1 LEDAVEL
8 TAQSPIRTVT
18 DFVAVFLDRTAA
30 AMGVQSA
37 VRHAADAVRDRPG
50 GDRLAAIVDGAM
62 RNGWTPTVEALGQLG
77 SEWSSAVLVSLATAL
92 RSAESLHKPMQAY
105 LLACAQAEATQWA

>member
-1 LEDAVEL
+1 MEL

-37 VRHAADAVRDRPG
+37 LREAAAAVRERPG
-50 GDRLAAIVDGAM
+50 GDRLADIVDGAM
-62 RNGWTPTVEALGQLG
+62 RAGWPATVERLDALGA
-77 SEWSSAVLVSLATAL
+77 EWDSPVLVSLATAL
-92 RSAESLHKPMQAY
+92 RAAESLRSPMQAY
-105 LLACAQAEATQWA
+105 LLACAQAEATR